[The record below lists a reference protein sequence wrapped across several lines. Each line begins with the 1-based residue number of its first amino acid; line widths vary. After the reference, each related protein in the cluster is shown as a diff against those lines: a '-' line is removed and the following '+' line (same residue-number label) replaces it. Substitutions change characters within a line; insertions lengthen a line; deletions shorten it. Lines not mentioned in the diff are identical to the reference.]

1 MLLYILL
8 QSQNVYAVSFIGEEE
23 NKKKKFTLGRGLG
36 AGVLLK
42 HASYRSQCAQWLGVC
57 PVS

>member
-23 NKKKKFTLGRGLG
+23 NKKKNSRLDVALALVSYFSMSLTVLSVRNGLG
-36 AGVLLK
+36 CVL
-42 HASYRSQCAQWLGVC
+42 
-57 PVS
+57 